1 MSEMTEWNWMNE
13 IAWLI
18 DWLIDWLIGWL
29 IGWLIDCL
37 IDWLVDWLF
46 DWLVDWLFDWL
57 VGWLSEWMNEWVNEW
72 MNKWMNEWMHGWMNE
87 WMKEWLNEW
96 MNKWMNERTNEWTN
110 ERMNGWMDG
119 WMNEWRNA
127 WMSFKKIN
135 YQEIVICRPHLPK
148 VPWLWPCQ
156 ILTIFTWN
164 GALATVSC
172 AFCRPHLPKVL
183 RTRQFLLRFL
193 SDIELSLQSCAHF
206 VDLIFQKC
214 SGLDNLFDDFYVKS
228 SSCYSPAHF
237 VDHFLRSSTETL
249 LRQPRPPLYTKKC
262 RASRPRVSSS
272 LISRVPD
279 LSRFPTTYIMMW
291 LPCLATVSCTFCRP
305 HLPKSA
311 PDPTIFLTIFMWNR
325 ALATVQSCPFC
336 RPLSPIE
343 PRNRGN
349 GDPPSRQP
357 RPPLYP
363 KKCRVSRPR
372 VSSSLISRVPDLSH
386 FQITYIMMRLPWWL
400 MKSSSRY
407 SLVHLLS
414 TSSSKSA
421 PDPTVFW
428 CVLRF
433 LCEIELSL
441 QSCAHLSTIF
451 PDQAAK
457 PRKRPRQP
465 LYPKKKKMG
474 CAPESLFKLEFTHSR
489 SLTLPLHDDVAAM
502 MIEVMM
508 WLPSWW
514 ES

>member
-1 MSEMTEWNWMNE
+1 MNE
-13 IAWLI
+13 
-18 DWLIDWLIGWL
+18 
-29 IGWLIDCL
+29 CMN
-37 IDWLVDWLF
+37 
-46 DWLVDWLFDWL
+46 
-57 VGWLSEWMNEWVNEW
+57 EWMNE
-72 MNKWMNEWMHGWMNE
+72 G
-87 WMKEWLNEW
+87 
-96 MNKWMNERTNEWTN
+96 R
-110 ERMNGWMDG
+110 
-119 WMNEWRNA
+119 NEWRNA

-156 ILTIFTWN
+156 ILMIFMWN
-164 GALATVSC
+164 RALAIVSC
-172 AFCRPHLPKVL
+172 AFWVGLIFQKCSGPGN
-183 RTRQFLLRFL
+183 FFLRFL
-193 SDIELSLQSCAHF
+193 SEIELSLQSCAHF
-206 VDLIFQKC
+206 AGLIFQKV
-214 SGLDNLFDDFYVKS
+214 LRTRQFVWLFLCEIELLLQ
-228 SSCYSPAHF
+228 SCTFCRPLSPIEHGDPPSA
-237 VDHFLRSSTETL
+237 TTAATL
-249 LRQPRPPLYTKKC
+249 HEKC

-291 LPCLATVSCTFCRP
+291 LPCLATVSCAFCRP

-451 PDQAAK
+451 RDQAAK

-465 LYPKKKKMG
+465 LYPKKKKLG